1 MLYITGGTLIDP
13 ASGYHGKKDIVVRD
27 DRIATIANPGTIPVP
42 AAADNVIDASGRIV
56 TAGLVDPHVHF
67 RDPGQTEKEDILT
80 GAAAAAKGGYTS
92 VIMMGNTIPH
102 PDNADT
108 IRYMLEKGARTGI
121 RVYAAGNVTRE
132 MRGETLTD
140 AKALKEAGAVV
151 LTDDGL
157 PVRSA
162 RVMREA
168 CKQAAQAGM
177 MISLHEEDPLF
188 IRENGIN
195 AGEVAR
201 ETGLTGASREAEI
214 VMVAR
219 DIEIAR
225 ETGCTLT
232 VQHISAA
239 ETVALIRRAK
249 AEGVR
254 IHAEATPHHFT
265 LTEDA
270 VRTHGTNAKMNPPLR
285 TEHDRAAIIEGLADG
300 TIEMIATDHAPHTAA
315 EKARPFTE
323 APSGIIGLETALSL
337 GIRELVNPGHLTME
351 ALLKCMSANPAR
363 ITGIPG
369 GSVREGEYADLLVF
383 DPQAAWKVSSFR
395 SKAVNSPFTGETLPG
410 VVHVTIC
417 GGKTVYEKKAE

>member
-1 MLYITGGTLIDP
+1 MYITGGTLIDP
-13 ASGYHGKKDIVVRD
+13 ASGYNGKKDIAVRD
-27 DRIATIANPGTIPVP
+27 GRIEAIAEPGTLATG
-42 AAADNVIDASGRIV
+42 AAENTIDATDCIV

-80 GAAAAAKGGYTS
+80 GAAAAAKGGFTS

-102 PDNADT
+102 PDQAET
-108 IRYMLEKGARTGI
+108 IRYMLEKGAKTGI
-121 RVYAAGNVTRE
+121 RVYAAGNVTSG
-132 MRGETLTD
+132 MRGEALTE
-140 AKALKEAGAVV
+140 AKTLKEAGAVV

-162 RVMREA
+162 QLMRAA
-168 CKQAAQAGM
+168 CVQAASAGM

-195 AGEVAR
+195 AGVVAR
-201 ETGLTGASREAEI
+201 EMGLFGASREAEI

-285 TEHDRAAIIEGLADG
+285 TERDREAIVGGLADG

-337 GIRELVNPGHLTME
+337 GIRELVKPGHLTTE
-351 ALLKCMSANPAR
+351 ALLKCMSFNPAR

-383 DPQAAWKVSSFR
+383 DPRAEWKVSSFR
-395 SKAVNSPFTGETLPG
+395 SKAENSPFTGETLPG
-410 VVHVTIC
+410 VVMATIC
-417 GGKTVYEKKAE
+417 GGKTVYEKKTE

>member
-13 ASGYHGKKDIVVRD
+13 ASGYRGKKDIAVRG
-27 DRIATIANPGTIPVP
+27 DRIETIADPGLPVP
-42 AAADNVIDASGRIV
+42 GAADKIIDATGCIV

-108 IRYMLEKGARTGI
+108 IRYMLEKGAHTGI
-121 RVYAAGNVTRE
+121 RVYAAGNVTDG

-140 AKALKEAGAVV
+140 ARALKEAGAVV

-157 PVRSA
+157 PLRSA
-162 RVMREA
+162 QVMCEA

-177 MISLHEEDPLF
+177 MVSLHEEDPLF

-195 AGEVAR
+195 AGDVAR
-201 ETGLTGASREAEI
+201 EMGLSGASREAEI

-285 TEHDRAAIIEGLADG
+285 TERDRAAIIEGLADG
-300 TIEMIATDHAPHTAA
+300 TIEMIATDHAPHTTA

-337 GIRELVNPGHLTME
+337 GIRELVTPGHLTWE
-351 ALLKCMSANPAR
+351 ALLKCMSTNPAR
-363 ITGIPG
+363 ITGISG
-369 GSVREGEYADLLVF
+369 GSVREGDCADLLVF
-383 DPQAAWKVSSFR
+383 DPQAEWKVSSFR
-395 SKAVNSPFTGETLPG
+395 SKADNSPFTGETLPG

>member
-13 ASGYHGKKDIVVRD
+13 ASGYRGKKDIAVRG
-27 DRIATIANPGTIPVP
+27 DRIETIADPGLPVQG
-42 AAADNVIDASGRIV
+42 AADKIIDATGCIV

-121 RVYAAGNVTRE
+121 RVYAAGNVTDG

-140 AKALKEAGAVV
+140 AMALKEAGAVV

-157 PVRSA
+157 PLRSA
-162 RVMREA
+162 QVMREA

-177 MISLHEEDPLF
+177 MVSLHEEDPLF

-195 AGEVAR
+195 AGDVAR
-201 ETGLTGASREAEI
+201 EMGLFGASREAEI

-285 TEHDRAAIIEGLADG
+285 TERDRVAIIEGLADG
-300 TIEMIATDHAPHTAA
+300 TIEMIATDHAPHTTA

-337 GIRELVNPGHLTME
+337 GIRELVTPGHLTWE
-351 ALLKCMSANPAR
+351 AL
-363 ITGIPG
+363 
-369 GSVREGEYADLLVF
+369 
-383 DPQAAWKVSSFR
+383 
-395 SKAVNSPFTGETLPG
+395 
-410 VVHVTIC
+410 
-417 GGKTVYEKKAE
+417 